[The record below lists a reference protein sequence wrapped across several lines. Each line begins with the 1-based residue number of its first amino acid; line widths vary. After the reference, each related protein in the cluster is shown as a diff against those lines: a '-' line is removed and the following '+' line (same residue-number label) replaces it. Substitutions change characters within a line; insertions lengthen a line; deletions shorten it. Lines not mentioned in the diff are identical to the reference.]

1 MRTSLSRAFVA
12 LWSTAALA
20 AAASPPADAAVT
32 PVGKPIQWAAC
43 PDVDGWQ
50 CATVRVPKDYSHPGA
65 GSFKLAVTRLPASDP
80 AHRIGSLFV
89 NYGGPGAD
97 AVASTQSFGA
107 DLFAGLTSR
116 FDLVAFDPRG
126 TGATVPS
133 IDCHVDQRK
142 VGLIAQPFTT
152 PENLDAPALIRQ
164 DQGYVNACYRNNRG
178 VLPYVTTAN
187 VARDMDG

>member
-1 MRTSLSRAFVA
+1 MRITLRRALVA
-12 LWSTAALA
+12 LVSSAALA
-20 AAASPPADAAVT
+20 AAAKPGADAANNNA
-32 PVGKPIQWAAC
+32 GKPIQWAAG
-43 PDVDGWQ
+43 PDVEGGWQ

-142 VGLIAQPFTT
+142 VG
-152 PENLDAPALIRQ
+152 
-164 DQGYVNACYRNNRG
+164 
-178 VLPYVTTAN
+178 
-187 VARDMDG
+187 